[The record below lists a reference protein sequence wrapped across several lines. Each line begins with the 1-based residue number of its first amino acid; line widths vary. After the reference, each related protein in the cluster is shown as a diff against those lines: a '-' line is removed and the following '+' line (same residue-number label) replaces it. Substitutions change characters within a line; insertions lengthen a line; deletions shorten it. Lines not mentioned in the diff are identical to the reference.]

1 VTDFLHKINP
11 FYKFV
16 VIAGIATI
24 LTFIHSFQINI
35 VVLVVTLILF
45 IIGTKPVTWLRA
57 FKIFLPLSVIGFSI
71 FMSGIFWGNEAASS
85 VAVSSTQTGFN
96 MLARFFSFAALGL
109 LISLTTDAFEL
120 IKAMQ
125 KNGRLSR
132 KFAYGLLAALNL
144 IPQMKTE
151 YQNARLAFAVRGASV
166 SPLSTKVLFAMLVN
180 CFRWSETLS
189 IAMHSKG
196 FCEQENEPR

>member
-1 VTDFLHKINP
+1 MTDFLNKTNP
-11 FYKFV
+11 FYKFII
-16 VIAGIATI
+16 IALVATT
-24 LTFIHSFQINI
+24 LTFIHSFKINLF
-35 VVLVVTLILF
+35 VLAVSCFLF
-45 IIGTKPVTWLRA
+45 LIGTKPATWLRA
-57 FKIFLPLSVIGFSI
+57 LKLFLPFSILGFGI
-71 FMSGIFWGNEAASS
+71 FMSGLLWGDDASA
-85 VAVSSTQTGFN
+85 VAVSSTQTGLN

-125 KNGRLSR
+125 KSGHLPR

-144 IPQMKTE
+144 IPHMKIE

-166 SPLSTKVLFAMLVN
+166 GPLSTKVLFVMLVN
-180 CFRWSETLS
+180 CFRWSETLA

-196 FCEQENEPR
+196 FSE